1 LTPIR
6 LEESLD
12 RRRSCTNETQTD
24 IGGTFACCVISRSR
38 PGEEKEKHGHIGLAS
53 FATVIESNI
62 SGAQEDELAG
72 PALFAGF
79 AVNDNFG
86 GRATIASQDHE
97 DTENI
102 EATAFE
108 ANFMAGTGLAT
119 EGFKA
124 YGSFGFSRIPGSS
137 TR

>member
-1 LTPIR
+1 MKPR
-6 LEESLD
+6 LILAVPLLAVSSLAVA
-12 RRRSCTNETQTD
+12 Q
-24 IGGTFACCVISRSR
+24 
-38 PGEEKEKHGHIGLAS
+38 GEEKEKHGHIGLAS

-124 YGSFGFSRIPGSS
+124 YGSFGFFFGYLGVQHGEWHV
-137 TR
+137 